1 MTLARQVAHNTAL
14 QLAGKVMSTLLGLAT
29 VAIMT
34 RSLGVEQ
41 FGWYITATGFLQFI
55 GIFSDFGFTVTTSNL
70 LAEPNYSARDVMDT
84 AFTWRLITALVF
96 NGAVPATIIFFP
108 YPPEVKLAVALTTG
122 SFLATALSS
131 IFIAY
136 YRTKLRLWYP
146 TVADLVSR
154 LVLLVGVYMVAV
166 GHAGFLPMMAIITL
180 AALISFAYLLYKS
193 GGIRLRLTR
202 AVTRALFY
210 KMWPTAL
217 AIIFNSFYLQ
227 GDRVILPLY
236 VSQTDVGFYGA
247 AYRVLD
253 VVVQSAAM
261 IMGLIMPLITF
272 AWSRGLTADFRH
284 RLQLG
289 FDIIAFFLLP
299 TLAGATVLAGPLM
312 RFVAGPEF
320 AAAGWILGYLSVAII
335 GICFGMVFG
344 HVMLA
349 INHQKESL
357 WVFLSDA
364 ILSVI
369 GYFIFIPRFGVA
381 GAIGVTIFS
390 EWYAGFFLALLS
402 WYYSKQFPALVT
414 FAKIALASA
423 GMAFIVRL
431 LQPLNFLVSVGLGA
445 LIYMVAILL
454 LRVISKQTI
463 REIVA
468 FRSVAPS
475 AEF

>member
-1 MTLARQVAHNTAL
+1 MTLARKVAHNTAL
-14 QLAGKVMSTLLGLAT
+14 QLAGKVISTILGLAT

-34 RSLGVEQ
+34 RSLGAEQ

-70 LAEPNYSARDVMDT
+70 LAEPRYSARDVMDT
-84 AFTWRLITALVF
+84 AFTWRLITALIF
-96 NGAVPATIIFFP
+96 NGVVPATIIFFP

-146 TVADLVSR
+146 TVADLISR
-154 LVLLVGVYMVAV
+154 IVLLVGVYMVAV

-180 AALISFAYLLYKS
+180 AALVSFVYLLYKS
-193 GGIRLRLTR
+193 GGIHLHLKAT
-202 AVTRALFY
+202 VTRALFY

-272 AWSRGLTADFRH
+272 AWSRGLITDFRH

-299 TLAGATVLAGPLM
+299 TLAGATVLAEPLM
-312 RFVAGPEF
+312 RFVAGPQF
-320 AAAGWILGYLSVAII
+320 AAAGWIMGYLSVAII

-349 INHQKESL
+349 INRQKQSL

-364 ILSVI
+364 VLSVI

-402 WYYSKQFPALVT
+402 WHYSKHFPALST

-423 GMAFIVRL
+423 GMALLVRV
-431 LQPLNFLVSVGLGA
+431 LQPLNFLMSVGIGA
-445 LIYMVAILL
+445 LAYTVAILL
-454 LRVISKQTI
+454 LRVISKETI
-463 REIVA
+463 REIIA